1 MAEATGHHGARRSGR
16 EAALQMLF
24 QMEASGAGAEE
35 AIALFWRSFE
45 ADPEGKS
52 YADEV
57 VRGVSSDK
65 ADIDKAISVASEN
78 WRVERMTR
86 LDRNLLRM
94 STWELMKRRDVP
106 SPVILDEAV
115 ELAKSF
121 GTAESSAFVN
131 GVLAKVARD
140 LGREGERA

>member
-1 MAEATGHHGARRSGR
+1 
-16 EAALQMLF
+16 MLF

-52 YADEV
+52 YADET
-57 VRGVSSDK
+57 VRGVSADK
-65 ADIDKAISVASEN
+65 PDIDKAIAAASEN

-86 LDRNLLRM
+86 LDRNLLRL

-121 GTAESSAFVN
+121 GTAESGAFVN

>member
-1 MAEATGHHGARRSGR
+1 
-16 EAALQMLF
+16 MLF

-52 YADEV
+52 YADEI
-57 VRGVSSDK
+57 VRGVSAEK
-65 ADIDKAISVASEN
+65 ADIDKAIGAASDN
-78 WRVERMTR
+78 WRVDRMTR
-86 LDRNLLRM
+86 LDRNLLRL
-94 STWELMKRRDVP
+94 STWELTKRRDVP

>member
-1 MAEATGHHGARRSGR
+1 
-16 EAALQMLF
+16 MLF

-52 YADEV
+52 YADET
-57 VRGVSSDK
+57 VRGVSGDK
-65 ADIDKAISVASEN
+65 ADIDKAIAAASEN

-86 LDRNLLRM
+86 LDRNLLRL

-121 GTAESSAFVN
+121 GTAESGAFVN

>member
-1 MAEATGHHGARRSGR
+1 MAGARRSGR

-24 QMEASGAGAEE
+24 QMEAGETGAEE
-35 AIALFWRSFE
+35 TIALFWRSFE

-52 YADEV
+52 YADEI
-57 VRGVSSDK
+57 VRGVG
-65 ADIDKAISVASEN
+65 ADREEIDKAIGAASEN
-78 WRVERMTR
+78 WRLERMTR
-86 LDRNLLRM
+86 LDRNLLRL

-121 GTAESSAFVN
+121 GTAESGAFVN
-131 GVLAKVARD
+131 GVLAKVAKD

>member
-1 MAEATGHHGARRSGR
+1 MAGARRSGR

-24 QMEASGAGAEE
+24 QMEASGARADEV
-35 AIALFWRSFE
+35 IALFWRSFE

-52 YADEV
+52 YADEIV
-57 VRGVSSDK
+57 HGVSEGQ
-65 ADIDKAISVASEN
+65 ADIDKAIGAASEN
-78 WRVERMTR
+78 WRIDRMTR
-86 LDRNLLRM
+86 LDRNLLRL

-140 LGREGERA
+140 LGREGERAS

>member
-1 MAEATGHHGARRSGR
+1 
-16 EAALQMLF
+16 MLF
-24 QMEASGAGAEE
+24 QMEASGAEPDDV
-35 AIALFWRSFE
+35 IALFWRSFE

-52 YADEV
+52 YADEI
-57 VRGVSSDK
+57 VRGVCAGK
-65 ADIDKAISVASEN
+65 ADIDKAIGAASEN
-78 WRVERMTR
+78 WRIDRMTR
-86 LDRNLLRM
+86 LDRNLLRL

-140 LGREGERA
+140 LGREGERAS